1 MKNTF
6 IVGANG
12 AIGHLL
18 MQQFQE
24 KNFNFTAGVR
34 KQEQL
39 DSLKEKGIN
48 AKSFDLQGSVEDIAE
63 SLKGAD
69 SIIFSAGSGGKTGD
83 DMTLEIDLDGAVKT
97 MEAAQIAG
105 IKRFVIV
112 SSIYADSREAFDDS
126 PIKPYM
132 IAKFYADRELRRSTL
147 DYTILHPGYLTN
159 DAPTG
164 KIKVD
169 DISDDIKISRSDVAA
184 SLIHL
189 VNDDKSIRKDYTI
202 VNGDTAIKDA
212 F

>member
-12 AIGHLL
+12 AVGRLL
-18 MQQFQE
+18 VAQMKE
-24 KNFNFTAGVR
+24 KNMSFTAGVR
-34 KQEQL
+34 KQEQVDTL
-39 DSLKEKGIN
+39 QTDGIN
-48 AKSFDLQGSVEDIAE
+48 AKLIDLTGSVDDLVKAF
-63 SLKGAD
+63 SGAD

-105 IKRFVIV
+105 VKRYVMV
-112 SSIYADSREAFDDS
+112 SSIYADKRETVDAS
-126 PIKPYM
+126 PIRPYM

-159 DAPTG
+159 DEPTG
-164 KIKVD
+164 KILVD
-169 DISDDIKISRSDVAA
+169 DTSDNIKISRSDVAA

-189 VNDDKSIRKDYTI
+189 LNNDKSIRKDYTI
-202 VNGDTAIKDA
+202 VNGDKPIETA